1 MTKEENERLIESRQE
16 RYHIPIKIR
25 NIVNKCCEIEG
36 NAYSSYQEFVGEV
49 FIARQEVESCEQEL
63 YLNQQELLDY
73 CNSRYLQAFADSK
86 PTLEQKKNHIEYD
99 CYKLINALIDLLIA
113 LKRFDKWEKQK

>member
-49 FIARQEVESCEQEL
+49 FIARQEVERCEQEL
-63 YLNQQELLDY
+63 YLNQQELLAY

-86 PTLEQKKNHIEYD
+86 PTLEQKKNHIQYD